1 MKTSPKSNHLR
12 NDLLLV
18 GGLLAAVL
26 IAFVV
31 FKLTLKDGTFVA
43 VSVDGVQTAQYP
55 LSEDRETVITTGK
68 NGEQTNVLV
77 IEDGRA
83 YVRRADCPDKICV
96 GHRPISQV
104 GETIV
109 CLPHKVV
116 ICVTGAAS

>member
-1 MKTSPKSNHLR
+1 MKTNPKSNHLR

-55 LSEDRETVITTGK
+55 LS
-68 NGEQTNVLV
+68 
-77 IEDGRA
+77 
-83 YVRRADCPDKICV
+83 
-96 GHRPISQV
+96 
-104 GETIV
+104 
-109 CLPHKVV
+109 
-116 ICVTGAAS
+116 